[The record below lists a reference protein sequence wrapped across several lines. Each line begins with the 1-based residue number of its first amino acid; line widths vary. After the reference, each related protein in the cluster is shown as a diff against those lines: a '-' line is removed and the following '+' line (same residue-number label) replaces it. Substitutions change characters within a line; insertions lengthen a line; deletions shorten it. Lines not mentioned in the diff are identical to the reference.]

1 MEKIR
6 INKFLAERGVCS
18 RRAVDK
24 LIEDGKILINGRKA
38 QMGEKV
44 ASDDSIEV
52 DGKQIN
58 KVSEEKRY
66 IILNKP
72 KGIISAVKDD
82 RGRKSVVDI
91 VGIKERIYPIGRL
104 DYDTE
109 GLILLTNDG
118 DLFNKVVHP
127 RSEIYKVYIA
137 EVKGNIS
144 DESLGELS
152 CGIELEDGMTLEANV
167 RLLERNEKK
176 SIVEIGI
183 REGRNRQVRRMFSAV
198 GNEVIELERISIG
211 ELTLDGIARG
221 QWRDLSE
228 EELEY
233 LNNI

>member
-24 LIEDGKILINGRKA
+24 LIEEGRILINGRKA
-38 QMGEKV
+38 EMGEKV

-82 RGRKSVVDI
+82 RGRKSVVDL
-91 VGIKERIYPIGRL
+91 VGLKERIYPIGRL

-127 RSEIYKVYIA
+127 RSEIYKVYVA
-137 EVKGNIS
+137 EVKGKIS
-144 DESLGELS
+144 DESLGDLS

-167 RLLERNEKK
+167 RLLARDEKK
-176 SIVEIGI
+176 SVVEIGI

-233 LNNI
+233 LRNM

>member
-1 MEKIR
+1 LEKTR
-6 INKFLAERGVCS
+6 INKFLAERGICS

-24 LIEDGKILINGRKA
+24 LIEEGKILINGKKA

-44 ASDDSIEV
+44 GLDDSIEV
-52 DGKQIN
+52 DGRQIN
-58 KVSEEKRY
+58 KGSEEKRY

-82 RGRKSVVDI
+82 RNRKTVVDI

-127 RSEIYKVYIA
+127 RSEIYKVYVA
-137 EVKGNIS
+137 KVRGRIS

-167 RLLERNEKK
+167 RLIERDEKK
-176 SIVEIGI
+176 SLVEIGI

-211 ELTLDGIARG
+211 KLTLEGIGRG
-221 QWRDLSE
+221 QWRDLIE

-233 LNNI
+233 LRNM